1 MNFILE
7 VIGFNIDSCLKA
19 QEAGAN
25 RIELCASPAE
35 GGTTP
40 SYGFIRAA
48 CEKLQIPVYPIIR
61 PRGGDFIVTEEEF
74 NIMLSDIRISKELGS
89 RGVVIGM
96 LQTNGSI
103 DKQRCQILVEAAYPM
118 GVTFHRAFDRVKD
131 PMQALEDIIEIG
143 CVRIL
148 SSGLQP
154 TAMEGAETLY
164 QLNQQSNG
172 RIIIMPGS
180 GVRSNNI
187 VELAQKTG
195 ATEFHSSARINIA
208 SHMNYTN
215 MNMQENLTALNVDQ
229 EEIKNIIGH
238 LKQL

>member
-1 MNFILE
+1 M
-7 VIGFNIDSCLKA
+7 
-19 QEAGAN
+19 
-25 RIELCASPAE
+25 
-35 GGTTP
+35 
-40 SYGFIRAA
+40 
-48 CEKLQIPVYPIIR
+48 
-61 PRGGDFIVTEEEF
+61 
-74 NIMLSDIRISKELGS
+74 
-89 RGVVIGM
+89 
-96 LQTNGSI
+96 
-103 DKQRCQILVEAAYPM
+103 
-118 GVTFHRAFDRVKD
+118 KD
-131 PMQALEDIIEIG
+131 PVQALEDIIEIG